1 MEPWGYIKKKTPTQV
16 HSCKF
21 CKFSKNAYF
30 AKQLLKAF
38 SVYFLF
44 QFLTFSHAKGC
55 KKLKTDKSPT
65 IEILASL
72 NNTVKFNLKRW
83 RKVHWHGATAR
94 SSIQQSI
101 VSWLQNFLYII
112 PGSFD
117 NLWIHR
123 ALLDRHLLDRLLRNS
138 TTPPLGMATGTK

>member
-1 MEPWGYIKKKTPTQV
+1 M

-21 CKFSKNAYF
+21 CKFPKNAYF

-38 SVYFLF
+38 LVYFLF

-101 VSWLQNFLYII
+101 VFMVVKFSLHYS
-112 PGSFD
+112 GSFD

-123 ALLDRHLLDRLLRNS
+123 ALLDRHLLDRVLRNS

>member
-1 MEPWGYIKKKTPTQV
+1 M

-101 VSWLQNFLYII
+101 VSCCKIFSTLFQVVLITYEYIVHC
-112 PGSFD
+112 
-117 NLWIHR
+117 WIVTR
-123 ALLDRHLLDRLLRNS
+123 WIVYCEIAQPLL
-138 TTPPLGMATGTK
+138 